1 MEFQIRGILND
12 TPKQSL
18 QDFVFPFGV
27 KIKDV
32 TDEKQEMD
40 KVAQKLYYD
49 KGKLQSMKMSFPL
62 LPWNND
68 ILTGDWDVSVEQM
81 NEHHLVYFVCIITN
95 DYITLTQ
102 EDLLRI
108 DPETPKGSRM
118 YEVKTAYCFMTYYP
132 IISFFY
138 DLLKCTTNQLRHIRR
153 EGFMNDQRDF
163 RKYDLDSWMKLSS
176 EHLKKSLQIIYDQC
190 PVPECGKKLE
200 VALNN
205 YPQYPLVSSF
215 SIPPINEAFSV
226 ESLWGS
232 YIVFSYL
239 SLRDIKWLLSAILLE
254 KKLIFLSKNMT
265 LLSATLSVLT
275 TLIKPFLY
283 TYPIIFSVPELLLGL
298 CDAPGAGI
306 MGINKGEDYFWSED
320 MLNLYPS
327 CVFIFLDSKKI
338 YALEETKVSKMP
350 VFSDFDVRL
359 KQAYHEINNSTEEIK
374 KFMAMDKI
382 LKVKMKDETQ
392 LEKASKQHDASDSKK
407 YFRSQVIFMLVRI
420 SWKEKVINIIENELK
435 KKNHNIE
442 KITNEIVGQ
451 YFFGNNKD
459 FLKDF
464 AKSQILLYF
473 YQTLSSKSRQ
483 VK

>member
-1 MEFQIRGILND
+1 M
-12 TPKQSL
+12 T
-18 QDFVFPFGV
+18 
-27 KIKDV
+27 
-32 TDEKQEMD
+32 
-40 KVAQKLYYD
+40 
-49 KGKLQSMKMSFPL
+49 
-62 LPWNND
+62 NN
-68 ILTGDWDVSVEQM
+68 
-81 NEHHLVYFVCIITN
+81 
-95 DYITLTQ
+95 
-102 EDLLRI
+102 
-108 DPETPKGSRM
+108 
-118 YEVKTAYCFMTYYP
+118 
-132 IISFFY
+132 
-138 DLLKCTTNQLRHIRR
+138 
-153 EGFMNDQRDF
+153 RDF
-163 RKYDLDSWMKLSS
+163 RGYDLDAWMKLSS

-239 SLRDIKWLLSAILLE
+239 SLKDIRWLLSAILLE

-265 LLSATLSVLT
+265 LLSSTLSVLI

-283 TYPIIFSVPELLLGL
+283 TYPIIFSVPEVLLGL

-320 MLNLYPS
+320 MINLYPS
-327 CVFIFLDSKKI
+327 CVFIFLDSKKV
-338 YALEETKVSKMP
+338 YALEETKVAKMP
-350 VFSDFDVRL
+350 VFSDFDMRL
-359 KQAYHEINNSTEEIK
+359 KQAYQEINNSVDEIK
-374 KFMAMDKI
+374 KFMTMDKI

-392 LEKASKQHDASDSKK
+392 LEKVSRQSEASDSKK

-420 SWKEKVINIIENELK
+420 TWREKIINIIENELRE
-435 KKNHNIE
+435 KNHTFE
-442 KITNEIVGQ
+442 KIAKEIVGQ

-459 FLKDF
+459 FLRDF

-473 YQTLSSKSRQ
+473 YQTLSSKTR
-483 VK
+483 